1 MSALSGIAETPTPQ
15 CAHFSATGGGPSGHS
30 PFTGGFSRGTIGVD
44 RQRRSAAPLYP
55 ELRAQVDAVMNRG
68 GSLEDVEGLI
78 EPLDT
83 SAELKDALWLYAWSH
98 EGHAEEE
105 PRLGLVSA

>member
-1 MSALSGIAETPTPQ
+1 MYA
-15 CAHFSATGGGPSGHS
+15 
-30 PFTGGFSRGTIGVD
+30 
-44 RQRRSAAPLYP
+44 
-55 ELRAQVDAVMNRG
+55 ELRRQVEAIIQRG

-78 EPLDT
+78 EPFDT

-105 PRLGLVSA
+105 PRLELVSA